1 MRRTVTLVMY
11 SISNFGFLSVLTS
24 LFIAYCISTFKLNG
38 IVTVTSPALIEY
50 ETPNHISCSV
60 L

>member
-1 MRRTVTLVMY
+1 MY
-11 SISNFGFLSVLTS
+11 SISNFGLLSVLTS

-38 IVTVTSPALIEY
+38 IVTITSPGLIEY